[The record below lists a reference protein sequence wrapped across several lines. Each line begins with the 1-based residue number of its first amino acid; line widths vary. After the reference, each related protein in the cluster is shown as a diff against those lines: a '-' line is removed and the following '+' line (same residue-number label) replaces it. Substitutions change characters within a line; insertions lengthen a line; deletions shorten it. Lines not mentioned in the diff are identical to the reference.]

1 MFSAGLNI
9 RMACGT
15 SLAVIALNSA
25 TGIQFQPF
33 TNDGHEHVS
42 ADGDHNLGLHRVL
55 GGPVKGLDPLML
67 LIHLKNNSTCPRG
80 LYILAM
86 VSAGS
91 TKLLVRDRNRFKVS
105 GST

>member
-42 ADGDHNLGLHRVL
+42 ADGDHIWVFTAFSVV
-55 GGPVKGLDPLML
+55 P
-67 LIHLKNNSTCPRG
+67 
-80 LYILAM
+80 
-86 VSAGS
+86 
-91 TKLLVRDRNRFKVS
+91 
-105 GST
+105 